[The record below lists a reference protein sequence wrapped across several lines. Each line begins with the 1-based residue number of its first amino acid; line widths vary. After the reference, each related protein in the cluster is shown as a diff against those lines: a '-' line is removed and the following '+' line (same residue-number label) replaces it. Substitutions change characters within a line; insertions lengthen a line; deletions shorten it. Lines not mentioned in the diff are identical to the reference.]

1 MTPGTTWPTTRAGTA
16 LTFLAQVALA
26 EVEGLVASPSA
37 LRGHLAFFA
46 DIHAHV
52 SHASDFDNFRV
63 LHVTSG
69 VLERTPSPVPELPA
83 LAARGERALTVPTL
97 EALEQLGIAV
107 DADYSAVRE
116 RLGIGG
122 HRLLGYGDFIQNMPL
137 RSFEHATRTI
147 PDRPAVNPFTKEK
160 IVIRGRTLDGVPAS
174 VVELLCTPATWL
186 SLLQLDTDPALGVGW
201 GDQGRVWFLIREDDW
216 NVQRFNRIWMRED
229 CY

>member
-1 MTPGTTWPTTRAGTA
+1 MAPGTTWPTTRAGTS

-26 EVEGLVASPSA
+26 EAEGLVPSASA
-37 LRGHLAFFA
+37 LRGHLAFFS
-46 DIHAHV
+46 DIHTHV

-63 LHVTSG
+63 LHVSAG
-69 VLERTPSPVPELPA
+69 DLERTLSPVPELPA

-97 EALEQLGIAV
+97 EVLEELGIAV

-122 HRLLGYGDFIQNMPL
+122 HRLLGHGDFIQNMPL
-137 RSFEHATRTI
+137 RSFEHAIRAT

-186 SLLQLDTDPALGVGW
+186 SLLQLDTDPALGVEW

-216 NVQRFNRIWMRED
+216 NAQRFNRIWMRED